1 MSAACLS
8 VDRTDAA
15 ITGKEKSFLVTDHFR
30 RLEITVDVFG
40 KIISKIHVSFALDP
54 GELVG
59 FAC

>member
-8 VDRTDAA
+8 VDRTDAT
-15 ITGKEKSFLVTDHFR
+15 ITGKEKSFLVTGHFR

-40 KIISKIHVSFALDP
+40 KVISKIHVSFTLDP